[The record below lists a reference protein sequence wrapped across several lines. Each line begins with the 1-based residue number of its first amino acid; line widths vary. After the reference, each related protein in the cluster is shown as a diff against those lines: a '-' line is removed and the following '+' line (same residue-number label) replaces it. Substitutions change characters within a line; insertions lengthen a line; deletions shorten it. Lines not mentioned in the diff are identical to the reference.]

1 MIRGEIWWADFGL
14 PLGSEPGFNRPVL
27 IIQDDALNISR
38 INTLLVIP
46 LTTNLLLEEAPG
58 NVLIEKADS
67 KLSKD
72 SVIVVSQLSVID
84 KSRLIHYESKISNTI
99 IEEIENGIKLV
110 LGIK

>member
-1 MIRGEIWWADFGL
+1 MIRGEIWWADFGY
-14 PLGSEPGFNRPVL
+14 PLGSEPGFKRPVV
-27 IIQDDALNISR
+27 IIQDDALNISK
-38 INTLLVIP
+38 INTIIVLP
-46 LTTNLLLEEAPG
+46 LTTNLLLEDAPG

-72 SVIVVSQLSVID
+72 SVIIVSQLSAID
-84 KSRLIHYESKISNTI
+84 KSRLINYESKISNTI